1 MGVSGSAGEGPRG
14 LKRKE
19 PSVADR
25 LAEMASEQKRLKQEI
40 AAKNAEVQA
49 ERKARGEMEALRAAA
64 REAKMEL
71 ERKKR
76 IDRLQAGFAPVVERA
91 GGAAATGEEAA
102 APEVR
107 RSSQAAAAV
116 ADAKEVGRVLG
127 CTNDLQVL
135 KVSAYSSAA
144 EIRKAYL
151 LLSRALHPDKCRV
164 DKATDAFQ
172 RVSRAYKDLMK
183 TRG

>member
-1 MGVSGSAGEGPRG
+1 
-14 LKRKE
+14 
-19 PSVADR
+19 VADR
-25 LAEMASEQKRLKQEI
+25 LAEMEAESKRLKKEM
-40 AAKNAEVQA
+40 AAKAAEVEA

-64 REAKMEL
+64 LQAKKEL
-71 ERKKR
+71 EHRKR
-76 IDRLQAGFAPVVERA
+76 IERLQAGFAPVVERT
-91 GGAAATGEEAA
+91 GGAAAAEGAA
-102 APEVR
+102 AGEAGGPSR
-107 RSSQAAAAV
+107 AAAAAAAAAV

-135 KVSAYSSAA
+135 KVSAHSSAG

-164 DKATDAFQ
+164 EKATDAFQ
-172 RVSRAYKDLMK
+172 RVSRAYKELMK

>member
-1 MGVSGSAGEGPRG
+1 M
-14 LKRKE
+14 
-19 PSVADR
+19 ADR
-25 LAEMASEQKRLKQEI
+25 LAEMASEQKRLKEEI
-40 AAKNAEVQA
+40 AAKNVEVQA

-64 REAKMEL
+64 REAKKEL

-76 IDRLQAGFAPVVERA
+76 IERLQAGFAPVVERA
-91 GGAAATGEEAA
+91 GVAAATEVAA
-102 APEVR
+102 APEAG

-172 RVSRAYKDLMK
+172 RVSRAYKELMK